1 MLVLGLMFTLIIT
14 FLSLA
19 SKISVKNKVLKSAMQ
34 LNEEYVLGS
43 GKSVVNTS
51 S

>member
-1 MLVLGLMFTLIIT
+1 MKFDVYFDDT

-34 LNEEYVLGS
+34 LNEEYILGR
-43 GKSVVNTS
+43 GQSVVNTS